1 MERDQSM
8 TDKQKL
14 EDDERNRIS
23 RHEDVKDVVR
33 REAQTEI
40 SARASAPMN
49 ETEEAAKV
57 GRQLRQNAVAEVA
70 TTESELSRARK
81 VARVSQFIDY
91 FFYLVYGIVS
101 LEILLELM
109 GARRNNGFRGFID
122 ALSSPLLSPFQG
134 LTPELGL
141 GRFHLRF
148 SYFVALIVYIL
159 LHLAVNG
166 FLKLLAH
173 RKTTI

>member
-1 MERDQSM
+1 MERNQSM

-23 RHEDVKDVVR
+23 RHEDVKNVVR

-40 SARASAPMN
+40 SARASAPLN

-101 LEILLELM
+101 L
-109 GARRNNGFRGFID
+109 
-122 ALSSPLLSPFQG
+122 
-134 LTPELGL
+134 
-141 GRFHLRF
+141 
-148 SYFVALIVYIL
+148 
-159 LHLAVNG
+159 
-166 FLKLLAH
+166 K
-173 RKTTI
+173 K